1 MQAGNTSAGDPA
13 SRLQVVDSTAAK
25 MRMILDA
32 QGFLGIGEP
41 TPQVRLHVNEAPND
55 AGELGALFRIT
66 GYEPTMQIEA
76 TRNAT
81 TWNIGANMSGTEDNG
96 MRLNIGNNHMGTAVT
111 INQVGRVGIGADN
124 PTAKLEVAGQVKI
137 TGGAPGAGKVL
148 TSDDAG
154 LATWESPG
162 AGSQGPQGKQ
172 GPAGADGAA
181 GPVGS
186 EFWTGDIGGDINNS
200 NSGSVTV
207 TPKLGIGYA
216 VTPIHN
222 TTLSVWQN
230 GGSTK
235 GNSRAVSL
243 IDRDINPA
251 APYTEIGFGY
261 EHSSSDRNM
270 QPVVI
275 GYQHTDFAGQGA
287 GAFYIATRSSTS
299 GEQAPIE
306 RIRVAANGNIGIGES
321 DPQAMLHL
329 RTGGP
334 NTNIR
339 LENTADTAGGAFGGP
354 ADEPLGTIEF
364 ASQIANMG
372 YYSLN
377 NPRAKIT
384 GVAQNASGGSSL
396 IFYTANSTEV
406 DPSERMR
413 LYADGK
419 LQLAVNGAYCDGST
433 WVNASSREA
442 KKNIEPLSL
451 DVALQTLGGLDP
463 VTFEYKNSNT
473 PDGHV
478 GFIAEDVPEIVATPD
493 RKGLAPMDIVG
504 VLTAVVK
511 EQQKLIE
518 QQRADYESLKA
529 KVEGTNVNN

>member
-1 MQAGNTSAGDPA
+1 
-13 SRLQVVDSTAAK
+13 
-25 MRMILDA
+25 
-32 QGFLGIGEP
+32 
-41 TPQVRLHVNEAPND
+41 
-55 AGELGALFRIT
+55 
-66 GYEPTMQIEA
+66 
-76 TRNAT
+76 
-81 TWNIGANMSGTEDNG
+81 
-96 MRLNIGNNHMGTAVT
+96 
-111 INQVGRVGIGADN
+111 
-124 PTAKLEVAGQVKI
+124 
-137 TGGAPGAGKVL
+137 
-148 TSDDAG
+148 

-172 GPAGADGAA
+172 GADGAAGATGAQGPA

-186 EFWTGDIGGDINNS
+186 EFWAGDVGGDINNV
-200 NSGSVTV
+200 NTGSVYIS
-207 TPKLGIGYA
+207 PKLGIGYA

-222 TTLSVWQN
+222 TSLSVWQN
-230 GGSTK
+230 GGATK

-261 EHSSSDRNM
+261 EHGNPDRNM

-275 GYQHTDFAGQGA
+275 GYQHTDFVGQGA

-299 GEQAPIE
+299 GDQAPIE
-306 RIRVAANGNIGIGES
+306 RMRVAANGNVGIGES

-334 NTNIR
+334 NTTIR
-339 LENTADTAGGAFGGP
+339 LENTDASAGGAFGGP

-372 YYSLN
+372 YFNLN

-396 IFYTANSTEV
+396 IFYTANSTEA

-419 LQLAVNGAYCDGST
+419 LQFAGGAYCDGAT
-433 WVNASSREA
+433 WINASTREA

-463 VTFEYKNSNT
+463 VTFEYKDATT

>member
-1 MQAGNTSAGDPA
+1 M
-13 SRLQVVDSTAAK
+13 
-25 MRMILDA
+25 
-32 QGFLGIGEP
+32 
-41 TPQVRLHVNEAPND
+41 
-55 AGELGALFRIT
+55 
-66 GYEPTMQIEA
+66 
-76 TRNAT
+76 
-81 TWNIGANMSGTEDNG
+81 
-96 MRLNIGNNHMGTAVT
+96 
-111 INQVGRVGIGADN
+111 
-124 PTAKLEVAGQVKI
+124 KI

-148 TSDDAG
+148 TSDASG
-154 LATWESPG
+154 LATWEDAAG
-162 AGSQGPQGKQ
+162 GGSQE
-172 GPAGADGAA
+172 PAA
-181 GPVGS
+181 
-186 EFWTGDIGGDINNS
+186 EFWEGDIGGDISNA

-299 GEQAPIE
+299 GDQAPIE

-334 NTNIR
+334 NTTIR

-354 ADEPLGTIEF
+354 PDEPLGTIEF

-372 YYSLN
+372 YYNLN

-396 IFYTANSTEV
+396 IFYTANSTEA

-413 LYADGK
+413 LWADGK

-433 WVNASSREA
+433 WVDASSREA

-504 VLTAVVK
+504 VLTKVV
-511 EQQKLIE
+511 QQQQQDIE
-518 QQRADYESLKA
+518 ALKA
-529 KVEGTNVNN
+529 QLQAQLQAQP